1 MSSSTNEKVN
11 FLSFNFVRVIFGKR
25 LITAEFLVSCQTAN
39 AEIRAQGKMV
49 KRRRV
54 VPAEQLIVTVLSYV
68 YVEVKGNHA

>member
-25 LITAEFLVSCQTAN
+25 LITAEFLISCQTAN
-39 AEIRAQGKMV
+39 AEICAQGKMV
-49 KRRRV
+49 KRRV

-68 YVEVKGNHA
+68 YVEVKENHA

>member
-39 AEIRAQGKMV
+39 AETRAPGKMAE
-49 KRRRV
+49 RRRV
-54 VPAEQLIVTVLSYV
+54 VPAEQQIATVLSYV
-68 YVEVKGNHA
+68 YVEVTGNHA